1 MQTPARSF
9 KSSCSLVICCS
20 ANDGGTQY
28 SKGDIPAT
36 FYGQNGFGTHYSLTR
51 KFFRLCQQV
60 TNEALYPQSNHF
72 LVSHLKLEVLET
84 YGLRSLKDYRTIL
97 MAPGG
102 RFLVTARL
110 AQSTAND
117 TAMFLQLWDI
127 GISGLKD
134 NTTLLASAVLDGP
147 PYDAQNFM
155 LAPSPE
161 DTVFYLVF
169 ERMRG

>member
-1 MQTPARSF
+1 MMEEH
-9 KSSCSLVICCS
+9 
-20 ANDGGTQY
+20 N
-28 SKGDIPAT
+28 IPKAT
-36 FYGQNGFGTHYSLTR
+36 FPLHSMDRTALEHTALSPR
-51 KFFRLCQQV
+51 KFFRLCKQV
-60 TNEALYPQSNHF
+60 TNEALYPQSNRF

-84 YGLRSLKDYRTIL
+84 YGLRSLEDYRTIL

-102 RFLVTARL
+102 RFLVTVRL

-117 TAMFLQLWDI
+117 TATFLQLWDI
-127 GISGLKD
+127 GLSGLKD